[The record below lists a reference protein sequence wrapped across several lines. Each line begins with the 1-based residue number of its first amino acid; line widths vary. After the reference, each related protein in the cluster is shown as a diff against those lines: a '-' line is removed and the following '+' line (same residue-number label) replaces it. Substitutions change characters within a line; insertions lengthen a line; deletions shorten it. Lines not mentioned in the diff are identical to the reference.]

1 MNKSLPVLLKKCIS
15 FLILDSQ
22 ETLITL
28 THILLTLKNFMDDNF
43 NKLFII
49 IYKCISYDF
58 SWIKAPFTCSRR
70 TEYPLAL

>member
-43 NKLFII
+43 NK
-49 IYKCISYDF
+49 IYISKK
-58 SWIKAPFTCSRR
+58 I
-70 TEYPLAL
+70 

>member
-22 ETLITL
+22 ETLIIL
-28 THILLTLKNFMDDNF
+28 THILLTLKNFMDDDF

-49 IYKCISYDF
+49 
-58 SWIKAPFTCSRR
+58 T
-70 TEYPLAL
+70 

>member
-28 THILLTLKNFMDDNF
+28 THILWPLKNFMDDNF
-43 NKLFII
+43 KLFII
-49 IYKCISYDF
+49 I
-58 SWIKAPFTCSRR
+58 
-70 TEYPLAL
+70 